1 MFLSGVMWGTGHRLH
16 CRYLRCEKVGG
27 RHGPACEKALWK
39 SDSGR
44 RVHRVRKGGRGA
56 SSRSHWPVPLV
67 TLEAMR
73 DEDIHLAIVEC
84 DTDTCQKEADAGRCR
99 CESHGAAPGWRL
111 QRCAACSFSVTGVLP
126 DFCCKF
132 CKKTP
137 GCHGPACL
145 QLQWRPL
152 VREEKLLSGQRKEEP
167 MKPTGTLYF

>member
-73 DEDIHLAIVEC
+73 DEDIHLA
-84 DTDTCQKEADAGRCR
+84 
-99 CESHGAAPGWRL
+99 AA
-111 QRCAACSFSVTGVLP
+111 FV
-126 DFCCKF
+126 
-132 CKKTP
+132 
-137 GCHGPACL
+137 
-145 QLQWRPL
+145 
-152 VREEKLLSGQRKEEP
+152 
-167 MKPTGTLYF
+167 